1 MYLCAYA
8 PSDIHMY
15 VRIYVCYHAVDVLLI
30 WICSI
35 HSSTLECL
43 KGFLLSKILQKMSED
58 VNAASSG
65 TPQGEEEEGMTKS
78 LSMTTFTAGATLH
91 LSRSDMFNMLR
102 DQALA
107 TLCR

>member
-1 MYLCAYA
+1 MDSFNAY
-8 PSDIHMY
+8 
-15 VRIYVCYHAVDVLLI
+15 
-30 WICSI
+30 CSL
-35 HSSTLECL
+35 TLDCL

-65 TPQGEEEEGMTKS
+65 TTQGEEEGMTKS
-78 LSMTTFTAGATLH
+78 LSMTTFTAGTTLH